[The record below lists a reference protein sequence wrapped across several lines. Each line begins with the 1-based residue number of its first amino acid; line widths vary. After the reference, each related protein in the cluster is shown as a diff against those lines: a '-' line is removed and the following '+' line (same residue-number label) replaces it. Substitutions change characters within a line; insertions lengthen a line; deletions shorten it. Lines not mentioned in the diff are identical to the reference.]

1 MTNTPI
7 TYLRL
12 MQIADSALP
21 IGAAAHSFGLEMLIA
36 DETLTVPR
44 LAEFLSVYVA
54 ETGAIEAAYCRATHA
69 IAAKIHCPLDLDWL
83 TINARLDALKT
94 ARESRAA
101 SATLGRRLLALA
113 VELTG
118 HPLLSWSADAAKGA
132 SANIHHC
139 AAFGLIGGAL
149 GLEADLTALAYLQQ
163 SIGGLIAA
171 CQKLLALGQTQAAH
185 LLWDIKPIL
194 KEAVDRSHLSE
205 SDCTN
210 MSLFGSLP
218 ALEVASMR
226 HPLQSTRL
234 FIS

>member
-1 MTNTPI
+1 MNQNMVW
-7 TYLRL
+7 LHL
-12 MQIADSALP
+12 LQIADSALP

-54 ETGAIEAAYCRATHA
+54 ETGAIEAAYCQAAHA
-69 IAAKIHCPLDLDWL
+69 IATQHYCLPNWDWL
-83 TINARLDALKT
+83 TLNARLDALKT

-118 HPLLSWSADAAKGA
+118 HPLLSWSADSAKGA
-132 SANIHHC
+132 GANVHHC
-139 AAFGLIGGAL
+139 AAFGLIGGVL
-149 GLEADLTALAYLQQ
+149 GVEAGLTALAYLQQ

-171 CQKLLALGQTQAAH
+171 CQKLLPLGQTQAAH
-185 LLWDIKPIL
+185 LLWEIKPAL
-194 KEAVDRSHLSE
+194 KEAVDRGNFAGIGYVDLR
-205 SDCTN
+205 
-210 MSLFGSLP
+210 LFGSLP
-218 ALEVASMR
+218 AVEVASMR